1 MAKTEKQ
8 QQKQSVK
15 QVVKVIITDKV
26 FGKQKRRGNKAKGRK
41 RLPRRSRIM
50 PHQHIRYSNEMPSVQ
65 SWYGMKDILNK
76 LDIKEAQGLVG
87 RGRREQLEPALRAE
101 QRAIRERQER
111 GFVPPQPSRQSQEEQ
126 YQRQMAQQKLAER
139 SLSAP
144 SLSVE
149 ERRSDATTIPMEFGS
164 RLRRLAETGA
174 GTGLRRP
181 QPPRNPRRTP
191 REFEEVVLGEQREK
205 VRQADIQAQL
215 QRKRREERTERRALT
230 REAILQP
237 TSGRSFSTPVEKSA
251 VEESRDLAR
260 SDFTYSRDPS
270 SVARLPPPD
279 IFQRAGQEVVAPVA
293 EE

>member
-65 SWYGMKDILNK
+65 SWYGMKDILNR

-101 QRAIRERQER
+101 QRAVRERQER
-111 GFVPPQPSRQSQEEQ
+111 GFAPPQPSRQSQEEQ
-126 YQRQMAQQKLAER
+126 YQRELAQQKFAER
-139 SLSAP
+139 SLSDP
-144 SLSVE
+144 SIAQD
-149 ERRSDATTIPMEFGS
+149 ERRSEATTIPMGSGS
-164 RLRRLAETGA
+164 RMRRLVEAGA
-174 GTGLRRP
+174 GTGLRKP
-181 QPPRNPRRTP
+181 QPPSRRTSTRTP
-191 REFEEVVLGEQREK
+191 REFEEAVLAEGREK
-205 VRQADIQAQL
+205 VRQADIEVQL
-215 QRKRREERTERRALT
+215 QRQRREERAERRASASLP
-230 REAILQP
+230 P
-237 TSGRSFSTPVEKSA
+237 T
-251 VEESRDLAR
+251 ESRDLAR
-260 SDFTYSRDPS
+260 SDFSYHRDAS
-270 SVARLPPPD
+270 SVARLPQPD
-279 IFQRAGQEVVAPVA
+279 IFQRAGQEVVAPIG

>member
-41 RLPRRSRIM
+41 RLPRRSRII

-65 SWYGMKDILNK
+65 SWYGMKDILNR

-101 QRAIRERQER
+101 QRAVRERQER
-111 GFVPPQPSRQSQEEQ
+111 GFAPPQPSRQSQEEQ
-126 YQRQMAQQKLAER
+126 YQRELAQQKFAER
-139 SLSAP
+139 SLSDP
-144 SLSVE
+144 SIAQD
-149 ERRSDATTIPMEFGS
+149 ERRSEATTIPMGSGS
-164 RLRRLAETGA
+164 RMRRLVEAGA
-174 GTGLRRP
+174 GTGLRKP
-181 QPPRNPRRTP
+181 QPPSRRTVTTTRTP
-191 REFEEVVLGEQREK
+191 REFEEVVLAEGREK
-205 VRQADIQAQL
+205 VRQADIEVQL
-215 QRKRREERTERRALT
+215 QRQRREERAERRAIA
-230 REAILQP
+230 REERP
-237 TSGRSFSTPVEKSA
+237 PVEKSA

-260 SDFTYSRDPS
+260 SDFSYHRDAS
-270 SVARLPPPD
+270 SVARLPQPD
-279 IFQRAGQEVVAPVA
+279 IFQRAEQEVVAPIG